1 MITCDSLS
9 QKDLRKAKTQ
19 LKPTLVL
26 LNKEKSR
33 ITQSLVQQKGEKKS
47 FTTVITNLCACSIT
61 LQGRVQKF
69 SLVLF
74 ALFLLDG

>member
-33 ITQSLVQQKGEKKS
+33 ITQSLVQQKGEKKK
-47 FTTVITNLCACSIT
+47 FYNCDNKFMC
-61 LQGRVQKF
+61 LQHHTPG
-69 SLVLF
+69 
-74 ALFLLDG
+74 